1 VVPRSSSLVRGREIA
16 NSVTYMIMWVGK
28 VKAIL
33 VGQATFQASVFG
45 VANAALRA
53 KANIFTYSRHHELSQ
68 GF

>member
-1 VVPRSSSLVRGREIA
+1 
-16 NSVTYMIMWVGK
+16 MIMWVGK

>member
-1 VVPRSSSLVRGREIA
+1 LVRSREIA

-33 VGQATFQASVFG
+33 VGQATFLASAFG